1 MSDPVIDPARALK
14 DALTGAEKAE
24 EECRKW
30 KASAAASDE
39 NADAWRQRAIEH
51 GWKPTQE
58 WEGWEKPLLPP
69 TTQIN
74 AIESVPAVDIARI
87 IAYETL
93 DTMGDSR
100 DVHWSS
106 QSSRTKDNLLAT
118 AEVIRKLFLSALTLE
133 KSNG

>member
-14 DALTGAEKAE
+14 DALTRAEKAE
-24 EECRKW
+24 EERNKW
-30 KASAAASDE
+30 KSHSIASDE

-51 GWKPTQE
+51 GWKPTKE
-58 WEGWEKPLLPP
+58 WEGWEKPLLSS

-106 QSSRTKDNLLAT
+106 QSSTTKGSLLAT
-118 AEVIRKLFLSALTLE
+118 AEVIRKLFLSALTSE
-133 KSNG
+133 KSK